1 MAITL
6 ASQARDVSSILI
18 ARSIIILIMR
28 FIPLFISWIVIS
40 AHFFRQGAI
49 EISFAC
55 LVLPFF
61 IFLHKP
67 VIMKGIQW
75 ITFALVFLWMKVG
88 VDLITIRLNLGM
100 DYFRLM
106 GIIMGILIF
115 TLWSGMLLD
124 EERSR

>member
-1 MAITL
+1 
-6 ASQARDVSSILI
+6 
-18 ARSIIILIMR
+18 
-28 FIPLFISWIVIS
+28 
-40 AHFFRQGAI
+40 
-49 EISFAC
+49 
-55 LVLPFF
+55 
-61 IFLHKP
+61 
-67 VIMKGIQW
+67 MKGIQW